1 VPSSL
6 RFALLACA
14 LPIAAIL
21 LPAAAQEDRVLA
33 YTVDI
38 ADSGDADLDAAIRA
52 LSQLVAL
59 QEKAPTDAGG
69 VLARTEGDR
78 VRLARALESEG
89 FFGGSI
95 GFDLAGDPLGTPG
108 LIERLDGMPGP
119 IVIRLIPAPGERY
132 RLGRIDIAA
141 TTPAEAGPVAAAM
154 AAPFELAV
162 GDPARA
168 APILAAEQ
176 ILRDRLL
183 AAGHPLAVVA
193 SREAV
198 VFHDRR
204 EMDVAWRLAPGPAAV
219 FAAPDVTGSERVDG
233 DFVRQQ
239 AGRLGGIRYSPA
251 ALETARADLMR
262 LGAFGTVRARA
273 GDRLDALGR
282 LPVTFAVT
290 ERPRR
295 AIALGLGYETNYGIS
310 VRASW
315 EHRNLFGRAE
325 RLRIEGEVARIGQGG
340 SVGDATYRLGI
351 SLRQPGVPTPDD
363 ALTYSVGGV
372 RERLDAYDR
381 DAVFGSVLLERRLSP
396 RLTWRAGPVFEVGAD
411 GPPGGT
417 LTDYQI
423 AGVTGGGRWDF
434 SDNLLDPSR
443 GWRLDASIT
452 PSISISEQQPFAPLR
467 ATGSVYFDV
476 LGDRDTVLALRGSVG
491 SLLGANVSTV
501 PRYQRYYGGGGGSV
515 RGYDYQSI
523 GPRDDLNRPS
533 GGAGLVELSAEWRQR
548 VWRDLG
554 AVAFIDAGSVS
565 SGSAPDTS
573 QLRVGAGLGVR
584 YRTPIGPL
592 RADIGVPL
600 VKQQGNSAFGL
611 YVGIGQAF

>member
-1 VPSSL
+1 MPPSL
-6 RFALLACA
+6 RFALPALA
-14 LPIAAIL
+14 LPVAAL
-21 LPAAAQEDRVLA
+21 LIPAAAQEERTLA
-33 YTVDI
+33 YTVEV
-38 ADSGDADLDAAIRA
+38 ADSGDAGLNAAINA

-59 QEKAPTDAGG
+59 RERAPTDAGG
-69 VLARTEGDR
+69 VLARAEGDR
-78 VRLARALESEG
+78 TRLARALESEG
-89 FFGGSI
+89 YFGGSI
-95 GFDLAGDPLGTPG
+95 GFELAGEPLGAPG
-108 LIERLDGMPGP
+108 LAERLDAATGP
-119 IVIRLIPAPGERY
+119 IAIRLIPVAGERY
-132 RLGRIDIAA
+132 RIGRIDIAA
-141 TTPAEAGPVAAAM
+141 TAAAEAGPVAVAAT
-154 AAPFELAV
+154 APFDLAA

-176 ILRDRLL
+176 TLLNRLL

-193 SREAV
+193 AREAV

-204 EMDVAWRLAPGPAAV
+204 EMELSWRFAPGPEAV
-219 FAAPDVTGSERVDG
+219 FATPDVTGTERVDP

-239 AGRLGGIRYSPA
+239 AARLGGVRFSPA
-251 ALETARADLMR
+251 ALEAARAELMR

-273 GDRLDALGR
+273 GERLDALGR

-295 AIALGLGYETNYGIS
+295 AIAFGLGYETNYGIS

-340 SVGDATYRLGI
+340 EAGDATYRLGV
-351 SLRQPGVPTPDD
+351 SLRQPGVPTTDD

-396 RLTWRAGPVFEVGAD
+396 RLTVRTGPVFELGAD

-417 LTDYQI
+417 LTSYQI

-452 PSISISEQQPFAPLR
+452 PSVSISEQQPFAPLR
-467 ATGSVYFDV
+467 ATGSVYLDV
-476 LGDRDTVLALRGSVG
+476 LGDRFGVLALRGSVG

-501 PRYQRYYGGGGGSV
+501 PRYQRYYAGGGGSV

-523 GPRDDLNRPS
+523 GPRDDRNRPS
-533 GGAGLVELSAEWRQR
+533 GGASLVELSAEWRQR
-548 VWRDLG
+548 LWRDLG
-554 AVAFIDAGSVS
+554 AVAFVDAGSVT
-565 SGSAPDTS
+565 SGSAPDTRE
-573 QLRVGAGLGVR
+573 LRIGAGVGVR

-600 VKQQGNSAFGL
+600 IKQEGNSAFGL